1 MGPRACPAPR
11 DFKSAS
17 ALSTDTFP
25 TSPSP
30 LRPEASA
37 RTVRRSVFS
46 RRRHRSNKLTL
57 IRPPAALKVPARITL
72 IFWATKL
79 LTTAFGESTSDYLVH
94 NVNPY
99 LAVIGGFVVFAIA
112 MAFQLRVD
120 RYVPWIY
127 WLAVGMV
134 AVFGTMAADV
144 LHVEFRVPYIAS
156 SCLFAVMLVAVFW
169 SWRRSEGTLSIHSI
183 TTTPRELYYW
193 AAVLATFAMGTALGD
208 LAAYTLN
215 LGFLSAGLLFAA
227 LFVLPGIG
235 YRLFGLNAILAFWA
249 AYVMTRPLG
258 ASFADWTG
266 KARNAGGLGIGDG
279 PIAFLLA
286 ALIVACVI
294 YLTIT
299 RSDELDS
306 RTSRGEQLEAA
317 LEDATYS

>member
-1 MGPRACPAPR
+1 VPARPHATLRAPAR
-11 DFKSAS
+11 RQ
-17 ALSTDTFP
+17 LT
-25 TSPSP
+25 PS
-30 LRPEASA
+30 RP
-37 RTVRRSVFS
+37 F
-46 RRRHRSNKLTL
+46 RRRFDLRRAPEPCADPRLLSSTSQEQQLIL

-72 IFWATKL
+72 VFWATKL

-99 LAVIGGFVVFAIA
+99 LAVMAGFVVFAIA

-215 LGFLSAGLLFAA
+215 LGFLSAGLLFAV
-227 LFVLPGIG
+227 LFVVPGIG

-266 KARNAGGLGIGDG
+266 KARDAGGLGIGDG

-299 RSDELDS
+299 RSDQLDS

>member
-1 MGPRACPAPR
+1 M
-11 DFKSAS
+11 
-17 ALSTDTFP
+17 
-25 TSPSP
+25 
-30 LRPEASA
+30 
-37 RTVRRSVFS
+37 
-46 RRRHRSNKLTL
+46 
-57 IRPPAALKVPARITL
+57 
-72 IFWATKL
+72 
-79 LTTAFGESTSDYLVH
+79 
-94 NVNPY
+94 NPY
-99 LAVIGGFVVFAIA
+99 LAVIGGFVVFAVA

-215 LGFLSAGLLFAA
+215 LGFLSAGLLFAV

-235 YRLFGLNAILAFWA
+235 YRLFGLNAILAFSA

-258 ASFADWTG
+258 ACSDSTG
-266 KARNAGGLGIGDG
+266 KARDFGGLGIGDG
-279 PIAFLLA
+279 PIAFVA

-299 RSDELDS
+299 RSDELGVAPAEANSSKLPSKTPPIHSGPRVAADWS
-306 RTSRGEQLEAA
+306 R
-317 LEDATYS
+317 AT